1 MMPPLRYAD
10 IVLLGLTPT
19 LTMLFFAC
27 LQFLPYPVPHFQAV
41 VPNLFLA
48 AAFYWSLHRPDI
60 TPEWLLFALGLVYDF
75 LAGGIIGF
83 TAFALVI
90 MSRYTD
96 NQRRV
101 LAGRLFVLSWL
112 GFIIVA
118 FVHGVLYW
126 LLVSVVYEEQV
137 NAMTAVLQTLMT
149 MCIYPVTARILG
161 SLHRIV
167 IG

>member
-1 MMPPLRYAD
+1 MMSPLRY
-10 IVLLGLTPT
+10 VGLALISAIPT
-19 LTMLFFAC
+19 LSMLFFML
-27 LQFLPYPVPHFQAV
+27 LQFLPYHVPHFQAV
-41 VPNLFLA
+41 VPHLFLA
-48 AAFYWSLHRPDI
+48 TAFYWSLHRPDV

-83 TAFALVI
+83 TAFALVV
-90 MSRYTD
+90 MARYTL

-118 FVHGVLYW
+118 FVYGVLYW
-126 LLVSVVYEEQV
+126 LLASIVHAGQMNVVM
-137 NAMTAVLQTLMT
+137 AALQTLMT
-149 MCIYPVTARILG
+149 MCAYPVVARILG
-161 SLHRIV
+161 TLHRMV